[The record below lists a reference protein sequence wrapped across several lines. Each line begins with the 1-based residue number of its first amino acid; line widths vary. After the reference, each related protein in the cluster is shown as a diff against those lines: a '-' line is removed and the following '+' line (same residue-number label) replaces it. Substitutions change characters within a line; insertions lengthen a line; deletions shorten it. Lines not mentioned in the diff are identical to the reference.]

1 MYIKTC
7 NCSTFPTL
15 LNNLYK
21 TAMQIDNLQIKNFK
35 CFDEEGCTI
44 DHLKSINVIIGKNN
58 SGKSSLIELFRFL
71 TDGDKSFFQQKRK
84 GKSPEIIL
92 HHVMSKDLIEPS
104 FPKNTAGGDIGGNH
118 FVYGL
123 TFENANLVYGV
134 HPKHKKEFI
143 KVDREFKSGAKQY
156 FDSYVNRLPIPLQGR
171 IFSHLSAERDILP
184 ESANSQ
190 LNLSTTGIGAT
201 NFIQQI
207 INRNSYDSE
216 LIEKTL
222 LKELNEILNPDI
234 FFDRILVQQNDE
246 DIWEIYF
253 ENSED
258 GRIPLS
264 KMGSGVKTVLLVL
277 LHLFVKPVIQKKGVE
292 QYVFAFEELE
302 NNLHPSMQRRLYYYL
317 YSFSKKTN
325 SIIFLTTH
333 SNVVIDLYN
342 SLPDTQ
348 IFHINK
354 IDGKTVLNST
364 IKQSEFKK
372 ILDDLD
378 VRASDILQSNG
389 IIWVEGPS
397 DRTYINKWISL
408 LDKKLIEGYHYLIMF
423 YGGRLLS
430 NLSFE
435 YDLINTDLIPLLKL
449 NTNSFVLMDRDG
461 KTISSKLN
469 ETKIRIQEE
478 LGVNSVWITKGREIE
493 NYLSSNSL
501 NKWFSNIH
509 NIQLTFDNESDTKL
523 EESIS
528 RHANAG
534 KIKYNQNKNK
544 YASEIVDFIEIEDLD
559 VLDLKINIQRLIQEI
574 GKWNRQ

>member
-1 MYIKTC
+1 
-7 NCSTFPTL
+7 
-15 LNNLYK
+15 
-21 TAMQIDNLQIKNFK
+21 MQIDTLQIKNFK
-35 CFDEEGCTI
+35 CFDEDGCII

-58 SGKSSLIELFRFL
+58 SGKSSLIELFKFL
-71 TDGDKSFFQQKRK
+71 TDGDKSFFQHKRK

-92 HHVMSKDLIEPS
+92 HHTIKKDLIAPS
-104 FPKNTAGGDIGGNH
+104 FPQSTSGGDIGGNH
-118 FVYGL
+118 YSYGL
-123 TFENANLVYGV
+123 TFENAKLDYRLNE
-134 HPKHKKEFI
+134 KHKKEFI
-143 KVDREFKSGAKQY
+143 QVDKEFKPGAKQY
-156 FDSYVNRLPIPLQGR
+156 FESYVNRLPIPLQNR
-171 IFSHLSAERDILP
+171 TFSHLSAERDILP

-201 NFIQQI
+201 NLIQQI
-207 INRNSYDSE
+207 VNRDSYDSE

-234 FFDRILVQQNDE
+234 FFDRILVQQNDQ

-277 LHLFVKPVIQKKGVE
+277 LHLFVRPVIQNKGVE

-317 YSFSKKTN
+317 YSFSKKNN

-342 SLPDTQ
+342 SLSDTQ

-354 IDGKTVLNST
+354 VDGKTVLNST
-364 IKQSEFKK
+364 IKQAEFKK

-389 IIWVEGPS
+389 IVWVEGPS

-408 LDKKLIEGYHYLIMF
+408 LDRKLIEGYHYSIMF

-430 NLSFE
+430 NLSFDYE
-435 YDLINTDLIPLLKL
+435 LINSELIPLLKL
-449 NTNSFVLMDRDG
+449 NSNSFVIMDRDG

-469 ETKIRIQEE
+469 DTKIRIQEE
-478 LGVNSVWITKGREIE
+478 LGENSVWITKGREIE

-501 NKWFSNIH
+501 NKWLLDTYS
-509 NIQLTFDNESDTKL
+509 IQSSVDNELNTKL

-528 RHANAG
+528 SQAKAE
-534 KIKYNQNKNK
+534 KIKYNLNKNK
-544 YASEIVDFIEIEDLD
+544 YASEIIDFIEVEGLD
-559 VLDLKINIQRLIQEI
+559 ILDLKTNIQKLTQQIK
-574 GKWNRQ
+574 KWNRM